1 MSNALHICRADYILF
16 MKIDIMKSAIIV
28 VEDHC
33 KPSVG
38 NHSEKDNNGQD
49 PSLWRFFMIWLKMDF
64 SSLNI

>member
-49 PSLWRFFMIWLKMDF
+49 PSLWRFL
-64 SSLNI
+64 